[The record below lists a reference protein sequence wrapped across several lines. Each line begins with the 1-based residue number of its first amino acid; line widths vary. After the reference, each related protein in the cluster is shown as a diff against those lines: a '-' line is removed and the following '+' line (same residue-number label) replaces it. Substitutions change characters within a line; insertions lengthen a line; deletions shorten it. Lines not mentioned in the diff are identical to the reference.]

1 MKDKEEV
8 KEPLPPA
15 YRATRADK
23 EKDKKEGFVESKGA
37 VAVKDGGIGGRIR
50 RRRRIRIRGE
60 GEKGRRGEGEKEGQE
75 EGEKEKD
82 EWNVG
87 QKKIIIRID
96 KNKTKD
102 MNRKRIRIDRMFE

>member
-1 MKDKEEV
+1 MPTREGRMEV
-8 KEPLPPA
+8 WRDGWNRRKQRIRKRIRTRSRCPPA
-15 YRATRADK
+15 SRATRADK

-87 QKKIIIRID
+87 
-96 KNKTKD
+96 
-102 MNRKRIRIDRMFE
+102 